1 MTDLP
6 TYAEFQ
12 ARQDAPP
19 GSSWGL
25 FGPNDEIG
33 ALNLVG
39 PTEVVAASRLV
50 RKGAVFSLDYPV
62 NVFEPTERRPAAVH
76 TVITM
81 APDWR
86 DDYLIGSYLQQT
98 SQVDGLRHVR
108 HAAHGFYGGADPD
121 RVVADDPT
129 IGVNHWPTRRHRR
142 ARGDDR
148 RRPPSRAGRAAAR
161 PRAGEPITVDLL
173 DETLAAEGVG
183 LSPGDLLLVRTGYPS
198 YLAAIGGPHP
208 AEVAG
213 LEQSREMLA
222 WLWDHRIPLAASDN
236 TALECSPVVPTSPF
250 RTAGGGPGDCLM
262 HPELIALLGMV
273 VGELWRLD
281 ELATD
286 CADDGIYESAGGQ
299 AAQRRR
305 RRRLAAERDR
315 HQVKISPP
323 LTSTD

>member
-6 TYAEFQ
+6 TYAELQ
-12 ARQDAPP
+12 ARQDGPP

-25 FGPNDEIG
+25 FGPHDEIG

-39 PTEVVAASRLV
+39 PDEVVAASRLV

-62 NVFEPTERRPAAVH
+62 NAFEPTERRPAAVH

-86 DDYLIGSYLQQT
+86 DDYLDRFYLQQT

-108 HAAHGFYGGADPD
+108 HPAHGFYGGIDPD

-129 IGVNHWPTRRHRR
+129 IGVNHWADRGIVGRGVLIDVARHRE
-142 ARGDDR
+142 
-148 RRPPSRAGRAAAR
+148 RAGRPLDHA
-161 PRAGEPITVDLL
+161 AGEPITVDLL
-173 DETLAAEGVG
+173 DETLAAQGVG

-198 YLAAIGGPHP
+198 YLAALGGPHP

-213 LEQSREMLA
+213 LEQSHEMLA

-250 RTAGGGPGDCLM
+250 FAAGGGPGDGLM

-281 ELATD
+281 ELAAD
-286 CADDGIYESAGGQ
+286 CADDGVYELLLVVKPLNVVGG
-299 AAQRRR
+299 
-305 RRRLAAERDR
+305 
-315 HQVKISPP
+315 VGSPP
-323 LTSTD
+323 NATAVK

>member
-6 TYAEFQ
+6 TYAELQ
-12 ARQDAPP
+12 ARQDGPP

-25 FGPNDEIG
+25 FGPDDEIG

-62 NVFEPTERRPAAVH
+62 NEFEPTARRPAAVH

-86 DDYLIGSYLQQT
+86 DDYLDRFYLQQT

-129 IGVNHWPTRRHRR
+129 IGINHWADRGIVGRGVLIDVARHREQ
-142 ARGDDR
+142 
-148 RRPPSRAGRAAAR
+148 AGRPLDHA
-161 PRAGEPITVDLL
+161 AGEPITVTCSTRRWPLRASACRPG
-173 DETLAAEGVG
+173 TCCWCARAIRRTWPPSAA
-183 LSPGDLLLVRTGYPS
+183 RTPRRS
-198 YLAAIGGPHP
+198 
-208 AEVAG
+208 AG

-222 WLWDHRIPLAASDN
+222 WLWDHRLPLAASDN

-250 RTAGGGPGDCLM
+250 RTAGGGPGDGLM

-286 CADDGIYESAGGQ
+286 CADDGIYEFLLVVKPLNVVGG
-299 AAQRRR
+299 
-305 RRRLAAERDR
+305 
-315 HQVKISPP
+315 VGSPP
-323 LTSTD
+323 NATAIK